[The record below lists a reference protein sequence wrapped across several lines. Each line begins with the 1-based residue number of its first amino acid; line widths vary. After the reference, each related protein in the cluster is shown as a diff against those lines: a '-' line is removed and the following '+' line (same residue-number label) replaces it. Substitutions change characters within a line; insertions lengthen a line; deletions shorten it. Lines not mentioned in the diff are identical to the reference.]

1 MKESVRLPLAGPTVW
16 ADPLLAR
23 AAIFHF
29 EPTGSIARRR
39 KSLCGARQPI
49 DFQDG

>member
-29 EPTGSIARRR
+29 EPTGKIA
-39 KSLCGARQPI
+39 ARANN
-49 DFQDG
+49 GSANRSTC